1 MNSQVFNPVQ
11 SVWTTNPL
19 TPIKGLYV
27 AEAAVCGAMYGGV
40 LIASKILGYM
50 GSLRMV
56 CASLYEFAT
65 AFQTEN
71 PK

>member
-1 MNSQVFNPVQ
+1 MQ

-27 AEAAVCGAMYGGV
+27 AGSDAFLPAAVCGAMYGGV